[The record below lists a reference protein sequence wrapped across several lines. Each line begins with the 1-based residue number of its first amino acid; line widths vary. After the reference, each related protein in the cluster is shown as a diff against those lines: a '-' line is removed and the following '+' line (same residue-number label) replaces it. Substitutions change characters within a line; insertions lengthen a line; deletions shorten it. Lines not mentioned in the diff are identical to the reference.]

1 MVGVKPKNTTK
12 LKIGRRKDLLLA
24 PSKENTGDLSQS
36 SVFQQQNLG
45 NFKLRIHADSRRG
58 LAGSTEAKL

>member
-24 PSKENTGDLSQS
+24 ASKESTGDLFQS
-36 SVFQQQNLG
+36 SVSL
-45 NFKLRIHADSRRG
+45 DSKMG
-58 LAGSTEAKL
+58 EVSS